1 MTRRS
6 AASLISGSSLV
17 SAFVLLLAVLV
28 AAPSHAATGDARI
41 LERMTGSDQVIIVTA
56 ANRSA
61 TAGSLRTYERRGDG
75 WRMVQSRTRAQLG
88 YGGLVPAKERRQGTG
103 TTPIGT
109 FAITSSFGRA
119 TDPGARLDYIRVDR
133 NDAWTYNP
141 RVPATYNIFQS
152 TNRSWASYGNYVEM
166 LWDYG
171 YQYDYVAIMDF
182 NLPRGP
188 ITTKPNGVRVTD
200 QPGDLRRGG
209 GIFLHVDNGKKTAG
223 CIAIDRGVMRDV
235 MRWLD
240 PAADPV
246 IVVTLDRQ

>member
-1 MTRRS
+1 MTRRAVS
-6 AASLISGSSLV
+6 SRISGSSLLSV
-17 SAFVLLLAVLV
+17 LALLLTVLV
-28 AAPSHAATGDARI
+28 AAPSHASSSDARI
-41 LERMTGSDQVIIVTA
+41 LDRVTGSDQVIIVTA

-75 WRMVQSRTRAQLG
+75 WRLVQSRTRAQLG

-103 TTPIGT
+103 ATPIGT

-119 TDPGARLDYIRVDR
+119 KDPGTRLDYIRVDR

-141 RVPATYNIFQS
+141 RVPATYNIFQNA
-152 TNRSWASYGNYVEM
+152 NRSWASYGNYVEM

-188 ITTKPNGVRVTD
+188 ISTKPNGVRVTEK
-200 QPGDLRRGG
+200 PGDLRRGG
-209 GIFLHVDNGKKTAG
+209 GIFLHVDNGRKTAG

-246 IVVTLDRQ
+246 IVVALEKT

>member
-1 MTRRS
+1 MTRRV
-6 AASLISGSSLV
+6 LV
-17 SAFVLLLAVLV
+17 SVLAALALLVTPIGAAPAH
-28 AAPSHAATGDARI
+28 AAPSDARI
-41 LERMTGSDQVIIVTA
+41 LDRTDGSDQVIIVTA
-56 ANRSA
+56 ASRSS
-61 TAGSLRTYERRGDG
+61 TAGSLRTYERRGDE

-88 YGGLVPAKERRQGTG
+88 YGGLVPADDRRQGTG

-119 TDPGARLDYIRVDR
+119 KDPGTRLAYTRVDR

-152 TNRSWASYGNYVEM
+152 VNKSWKSYGNYVEM

-171 YQYDYVAIMDF
+171 YQYDYVAIMDY

-188 ITTKPNGVRVTD
+188 ITTKPNGVRVTE

-209 GIFLHVDNGKKTAG
+209 GIFLHVDNGRKTAG
-223 CIAIDRGVMRDV
+223 CIAIDRGVMQDV

-240 PAADPV
+240 PAANPV
-246 IVVTLDRQ
+246 IVVALEK